1 MIMSRAERLAILCF
15 YEKDG
20 FVDTYVYHLVEEL
33 ISVSDKVIIAVNG
46 KIEEKAKVYFEKR
59 HCSCIPLVNPG
70 CRDISGEE
78 ST

>member
-1 MIMSRAERLAILCF
+1 MSRAEKLAILCF

-46 KIEEKAKVYFEKR
+46 KIEEKIGRAHV
-59 HCSCIPLVNPG
+59 
-70 CRDISGEE
+70 
-78 ST
+78 